1 MQKIR
6 WSQRRTELGLVV
18 AGMVGLVTAS
28 LAACSSDTTS
38 TSTGTDDGG
47 TTSADGATSGQ
58 DASSTGDGASVSGK
72 CALANTSEN
81 TASVVAAAN
90 ALSTALTADQKTTI
104 QYEKTLANA
113 QQWSNLPTTMVKRN
127 GVKLADMSAEAKA
140 AAVALA
146 QVAAGDQGAKLLSEL
161 RAADQW
167 LVTDGKASA
176 TDYGDGLYYVSFH
189 GTPSAT
195 APWMLQIA
203 GHHLVYNFTYNGRCT
218 SASPLFQAAEPMD
231 WTDNGT
237 VHAPIAAARS
247 AMVALVAAVGAKS
260 EAKLTG
266 SFNDLVN
273 GPGSGGPGGG
283 SGGGNGDVKY
293 PASVTYPT
301 GTTGRG
307 VSVASLPTEQK
318 ALVKTAI
325 EAWVKNVANP
335 VSAAI
340 LAEYESDSALAE
352 TYVGYS
358 GSTDLTSQSSY
369 VRIDGPRVWI
379 EASVQGGIVYRNV
392 VHWHTIWRDKVSDY
406 GADFVE

>member
-6 WSQRRTELGLVV
+6 WSRRRTELGLIA
-18 AGMVGLVTAS
+18 AGTIGLVTAS
-28 LAACSSDTTS
+28 LMACGSETTS
-38 TSTGTDDGG
+38 TVTDDGG
-47 TTSADGATSGQ
+47 TTSADGATNTTDG
-58 DASSTGDGASVSGK
+58 ASTGDGSSVSGK
-72 CALANTSEN
+72 CTLANTAEN
-81 TASVVAAAN
+81 TGAVVAAAN
-90 ALSTALTADQKTTI
+90 ALVAVLTAEQKTTV

-167 LVTDGKASA
+167 LVTDGKASS

-189 GTPSAT
+189 GTPSAS

-203 GHHLVYNFTYNGRCT
+203 GHHLVYNFTYNGHCT

-237 VHAPIAAARS
+237 THAPLGSARS
-247 AMVALVAAVGAKS
+247 AMVALVAAVSSKS

-266 SFNDLVN
+266 TFNDLVN

-283 SGGGNGDVKY
+283 TGGGNGDVKY

-307 VSVASLPTEQK
+307 VSVAALPAEQK

-340 LAEYESDSALAE
+340 LADYESDSALAE
-352 TYVGYS
+352 THVGFS
-358 GSTDLTSQSSY
+358 GSADLSAKASY

-379 EASVQGGIVYRNV
+379 EASVQGGIVYRDV

>member
-6 WSQRRTELGLVV
+6 WSRRSTELGLIA
-18 AGMVGLVTAS
+18 AGMIGLVTAS
-28 LAACSSDTTS
+28 LVACGTDTVT
-38 TSTGTDDGG
+38 TTDDGG
-47 TTSADGATSGQ
+47 TTTADGATTTDG
-58 DASSTGDGASVSGK
+58 SSTSDGSSVSGK
-72 CALANTSEN
+72 CTQANTTEN
-81 TASVVAAAN
+81 TAAVVTAAN
-90 ALSTALTADQKTTI
+90 ALSAALTAEQKTTV
-104 QYEKTLANA
+104 QYEKTLVNA

-127 GVKLADMSAEAKA
+127 GVKLADMSTEAKA

-146 QVAAGDQGAKLLSEL
+146 QVAAGDQGAKLFSEL

-167 LVTDGKASA
+167 LVTDGKAPS

-218 SASPLFQAAEPMD
+218 SASPLFQASEPMD

-237 VHAPIAAARS
+237 VHAPLGSARS
-247 AMVALVAAVGAKS
+247 AMVALVAAVSAKS

-273 GPGSGGPGGG
+273 GPGSGSPGGG
-283 SGGGNGDVKY
+283 TGSGNGDVKY

-307 VSVASLPTEQK
+307 VAVSSLTTEQK

-325 EAWVKNVANP
+325 EAWVKNVASP

-340 LAEYESDSALAE
+340 LADYESDSALAE
-352 TYVGYS
+352 TYVGFS
-358 GSTDLTSQSSY
+358 GSTDLSAKSSY

-379 EASVQGGIVYRNV
+379 EASVQGGIVYRDV